1 MKAVEKQ
8 EKKKWTKSELVE
20 YLCQTGVYV
29 FLFLLVAVYSFY
41 SPEGYIQIAT
51 NRYLFFRKMSLSMAW
66 IMIPLVVLHYILWFL
81 SKEPDKKKPEIS
93 LTDIFMLQFL
103 VVNVFSYFG
112 TNYKNDAIWGTTG
125 WNIGFATHLIFIG
138 MYFMISRFY
147 DGKIDVLPF
156 FMAVL
161 FIIFLWGILNRFS
174 IYPIDMQYNDP
185 SFISSMGNINWFS
198 GFWAVFCAVGVAL
211 YIVTEKRRMRIYS
224 GIFSVISL
232 ALGAVEGSDSAF
244 VSIAVV
250 FFFLF
255 LISFQKTEYMKRWLE
270 ECIFFFG
277 SCQVMRLITI
287 IFPENL
293 NRTEGTIALMLSNI
307 TLAALIVFG
316 ALRILL
322 EMEEKKNTI
331 YTKKGKKVKRKD
343 GEPELIEKYK
353 WIKNAA
359 VRLVAAVS
367 VIFLAMIIINTIKP
381 GSLGPLSNYSVFLFN
396 REWGSKRGSTWMDG
410 LLSYQSM
417 SWTEKM
423 FGVGQDCF
431 SAYGYSVPELAARFE
446 EDFPGQRLT
455 NAHNEC
461 ITYLVNL
468 GGFGLIA
475 FIGIF
480 WSSIKGLMEKAAKDP
495 VCYMYAACLLSY
507 FFHNQ
512 FSFSQMLC
520 TPYAFMMIGLAES
533 QRRRAGRLVLQENN
547 KSGTNQKG

>member
-1 MKAVEKQ
+1 MKTAKKQ
-8 EKKKWTKSELVE
+8 ETKKWNESELVE
-20 YLCQTGVYV
+20 YLCRAGVYV
-29 FLFLLVAVYSFY
+29 FLFLLAVVYSFY
-41 SPEGYIQIAT
+41 APEGYIQIAT
-51 NRYLFFRKMSLSMAW
+51 NKYLLFRKMSLAMAW
-66 IMIPLVVLHYILWFL
+66 IMIPLVALHYILWFL
-81 SKEPDKKKPEIS
+81 SKDPNKKKPEIS

-103 VVNVFSYFG
+103 VVNLFSYFG
-112 TNYKNDAIWGTTG
+112 TNYRNEALWGTNG
-125 WNIGFATHLIFIG
+125 WNMGFAMHLIFIG
-138 MYFMISRFY
+138 TYFIISRFY
-147 DGKIDVLPF
+147 DGKIDVLPL
-156 FMAVL
+156 FMGVMSVL
-161 FIIFLWGILNRFS
+161 FLWGLLNRFS
-174 IYPIDMQYNDP
+174 IYPVDMQYDSP
-185 SFISSMGNINWFS
+185 VFISSMGNINWFS
-198 GFWAVFCAVGVAL
+198 GFWSVFFAIGVVL
-211 YIVTEKRRMRIYS
+211 YIVTEKRRLRIYS

-244 VSIAVV
+244 VSIGVV

-287 IFPENL
+287 IFPENF
-293 NRTEGTIALMLSNI
+293 NKAEGTIVLMLSNI

-331 YTKKGKKVKRKD
+331 YTKKGKKVLKQD
-343 GEPELIEKYK
+343 DEPELIAKYK
-353 WIKNAA
+353 WIKKAA
-359 VRLVAAVS
+359 VGLVAAVS
-367 VIFLAMIIINTIKP
+367 VIFLAMIIINTTKP
-381 GSLGPLSNYSVFLFN
+381 GSLGPLSGYSIFLFD
-396 REWGSKRGSTWMDG
+396 REWGSKRGATWMDG
-410 LLSYQSM
+410 LLIYRSM

-468 GGFGLIA
+468 GAFGMIA

-480 WSSIKGLMEKAAKDP
+480 WSSIKGLIEKAAKEP
-495 VCYMYAACLLSY
+495 ICYVYAACFLSY

-512 FSFSQMLC
+512 FSFSQVLC
-520 TPYAFMMIGLAES
+520 TPYLFMMLGLAES
-533 QRRRAGRLVLQENN
+533 QRRRVD
-547 KSGTNQKG
+547 SST